1 MISAV
6 DAAQKLQATLSWDPL
21 LQEITFTDAE
31 HTVQCA
37 VGQSLVFFD
46 YRETVIADAPIFD
59 KAGQPVLPYSLFNRI
74 EHFFRKFSVST
85 SSPVPPPAA
94 APAPASSTSFCIG
107 AILIDPG
114 HGGKDGGATGSYT
127 EDGKTVR
134 VYEKNIAL
142 AVSLALYKKLRHTY
156 PDKKIL
162 LTRSDDTYPT
172 LEERVEMANGVPLQK
187 NEAILYIS
195 IHANASLSNRA
206 SGFEVWYLPPEY
218 RRNLIDK
225 HAAPKEIQ
233 PILNIMLEE
242 EFTTE
247 SILMAKSILDG
258 LDAKIGKESRNR
270 GLKEREYF
278 VVRNAKMPSI
288 LIELGFV
295 SNPEEAKRLN
305 TPAYLQKCAEGI
317 YNGLLSFI
325 TQFESL

>member
-21 LQEITFTDAE
+21 SQEITFTSSE

-46 YRETVIADAPIFD
+46 YRETVIADAPAVD

-74 EHFFRKFSVST
+74 EQFFRKFSVST

-94 APAPASSTSFCIG
+94 APAPASPASFCIG

-218 RRNLIDK
+218 RRQVLGKTD
-225 HAAPKEIQ
+225 APKEIHS
-233 PILNIMLEE
+233 ILNSMMEE

-258 LDAKIGKESRNR
+258 LDTKIGSKSKNR
-270 GLKEREYF
+270 GIRENQWF
-278 VVRNAKMPSI
+278 VVRNVNMPSV
-288 LIELGFV
+288 LIELGFIT
-295 SNPEEAKRLN
+295 NKEEIRLLDS
-305 TPAYLQKCAEGI
+305 PAYLKKCTEGI
-317 YNGLLSFI
+317 YNGLSAFI
-325 TQFESL
+325 SDFET